1 MAHARFPRRLPGIG
15 RADRGPAP
23 SETGGEI
30 LEDWRGARRRVSHL
44 KALQFVALCVFGVL
58 AVGATV
64 LLMSSVVGASDVQG
78 RREATFSSLVSA
90 RDDLRLAHMRYV
102 RNLVEHPGV
111 PDPEARQALLRSSET
126 ARTLAA
132 RELRTASPAER
143 QAILQTQAA
152 IIALLD
158 LVARSSH
165 ISPTSAAAR
174 RALMASGPAA
184 DRLTAGIDA
193 WVAAEAV
200 ALERGRRE
208 TEGIAKSRGTWLV
221 VLVGALA
228 LSALLAWYLL
238 DRALR
243 RVIAS
248 LDGAAH
254 RLANLASS
262 DPLTGLANHRVLHE
276 RLRAEAARAQRHGR
290 ELSLVV
296 LDLDHFKRIN
306 DTHGH
311 QVGDRVLVEAAARL
325 AEEVREGET
334 FARVGGE
341 EFAWILP
348 ETDDLGAWQAAERA
362 REALGREPIAGLQG
376 LTLSA
381 GVCSL
386 AQAGSP
392 GELMRLADGALYWA
406 KAHGR
411 DLAVRYTPEVVE
423 ALSAEER
430 AERLERS
437 LALNAVRVLARA
449 VDARDAFTQR
459 HSERVAELAGLLA
472 ERMGWPAER
481 VARLREAA
489 LVHDVGKI
497 GIPDAILLK
506 PAPLSPEEYT
516 RVQAHAALGA
526 QIVSEALSEE
536 QVAWVRH
543 HHERQDGRGYP
554 DGLAGEDIPDGARIL
569 ALADAWDA
577 MIAPRLYRR
586 ARSRA
591 DALTECRR
599 GAGRQWSTEAVAA
612 LLDLWQEGLLADAED
627 ATEAA
632 SAV

>member
-1 MAHARFPRRLPGIG
+1 MRLPRRLPGIG
-15 RADRGPAP
+15 RADSGPAP

-44 KALQFVALCVFGVL
+44 KALQFVALCIFGVL

-64 LLMSSVVGASDVQG
+64 LLMSSVVGASDEQG
-78 RREATFSSLVSA
+78 RREATFSALVSA

-102 RNLVEHPGV
+102 RNLLEHPGAV
-111 PDPEARQALLRSSET
+111 DPDARRALLRSAEK
-126 ARTLAA
+126 ARSLAV
-132 RELRTASPAER
+132 RELPTASPAER
-143 QAILQTQAA
+143 RAILQTQAA
-152 IIALLD
+152 IVALPD
-158 LVARSSH
+158 LLARSGH
-165 ISPTSAAAR
+165 
-174 RALMASGPAA
+174 ASRTA

-208 TEGIAKSRGTWLV
+208 TEGIARSRGTWLV
-221 VLVGALA
+221 ALVGALA

-311 QVGDRVLVEAAARL
+311 QVGDRVLVEAASRL

-362 REALGREPIAGLQG
+362 RESLGREPIAGLQG

-459 HSERVAELAGLLA
+459 HSERVAKLAGLLA
-472 ERMGWPAER
+472 ERMGWSAER

-516 RVQAHAALGA
+516 RVQTHGALGA

-536 QVAWVRH
+536 QVAWVLH
-543 HHERQDGRGYP
+543 HHERYDGRGYP

-586 ARSRA
+586 GRSRA

-612 LLDLWQEGLLADAED
+612 LLDLWQEGHLADAED
-627 ATEAA
+627 PSQAP
-632 SAV
+632 SPV

>member
-1 MAHARFPRRLPGIG
+1 MARMRLPRRLPGIG

-44 KALQFVALCVFGVL
+44 KALQFVALCIFGVL

-64 LLMSSVVGASDVQG
+64 LLMSSVVGASDEQG
-78 RREATFSSLVSA
+78 RREATFSALVSA

-102 RNLVEHPGV
+102 RNLLEHPGAV
-111 PDPEARQALLRSSET
+111 DPDARRALLRSAQT
-126 ARTLAA
+126 ARGLAV
-132 RELRTASPAER
+132 RELPTASPAER
-143 QAILQTQAA
+143 RAILQTQAA
-152 IIALLD
+152 IVALPD
-158 LVARSSH
+158 LLARSAH
-165 ISPTSAAAR
+165 
-174 RALMASGPAA
+174 ASRTA

-208 TEGIAKSRGTWLV
+208 TEGIARSRGTWLV
-221 VLVGALA
+221 ALVGALA

-311 QVGDRVLVEAAARL
+311 QVGDRVLVEAASRL

-459 HSERVAELAGLLA
+459 HSERVAKLAGLLA
-472 ERMGWPAER
+472 ERMGWSAER

-516 RVQAHAALGA
+516 RVQTHGALGA

-536 QVAWVRH
+536 QVAWVLH
-543 HHERQDGRGYP
+543 HHERYDGRGYP

-586 ARSRA
+586 GRSRA

-612 LLDLWQEGLLADAED
+612 LLDLWQAGHLADAED
-627 ATEAA
+627 PSQAP
-632 SAV
+632 SPV